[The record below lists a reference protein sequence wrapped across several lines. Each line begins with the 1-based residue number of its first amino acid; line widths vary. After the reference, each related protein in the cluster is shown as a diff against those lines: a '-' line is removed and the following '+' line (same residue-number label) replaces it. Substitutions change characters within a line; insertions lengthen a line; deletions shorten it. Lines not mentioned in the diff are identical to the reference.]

1 MDNAT
6 YEKNL
11 EKIYDQFG
19 RVALIPLLPVAE
31 FVGLN
36 YRTLL
41 KDKGFPVK
49 KVSRKYYVNTMALA
63 RWLS

>member
-11 EKIYDQFG
+11 EKIYEKFG
-19 RVALIPLLPVAE
+19 RGLLIPLLPVAE

-41 KDKGFPVK
+41 TDKKFPVK
-49 KVSRKYYVNTMALA
+49 KVGRRYYVNSTALA
-63 RWLS
+63 RYLS

>member
-6 YEKNL
+6 YEGNL
-11 EKIYDQFG
+11 EKIYEKFG
-19 RVALIPLLPVAE
+19 RGALIPLLPVAE

-41 KDKGFPVK
+41 TDKKFPVK
-49 KVSRKYYVNTMALA
+49 KVGRKYYVNSVALA
-63 RWLS
+63 RYLS

>member
-1 MDNAT
+1 MDSAT

-11 EKIYDQFG
+11 EKIYEKFG

-31 FVGLN
+31 FVGRN

-41 KDKGFPVK
+41 IDKKFPVK
-49 KVSRKYYVNTMALA
+49 KLGRRYYVNSTALA